1 MAWIV
6 QNYPIRKEAS
16 RDAAAQDFCKVFTE
30 ELNGLYQLSFLL
42 TRDHEKAQRCLI
54 AGFEDCTKGNR
65 AFSEW
70 ARSWEK
76 RLIVENAI
84 CELKPRPLRSYF
96 SSPATV
102 FPDIA
107 ELSSSPRKHFE
118 FEVILGLDDFERFV
132 FVISVLEHYSE
143 RNCALLL
150 GCSVSEI
157 RAART
162 RAVNQLINSLQMVFP
177 NNQKSGMGA

>member
-1 MAWIV
+1 MTWIAKD
-6 QNYPIRKEAS
+6 RTCREKAA
-16 RDAAAQDFCKVFTE
+16 RDATGQDLSKVFTE
-30 ELNGLYQLSFLL
+30 DLNGLYQLSFLL
-42 TRDHEKAQRCLI
+42 TRDNEKAQQCLV
-54 AGFEDCTKGNR
+54 AGFEDFAKRNR

-76 RLIVENAI
+76 RLIIEHAI
-84 CELKPRPLRSYF
+84 RELKPRPPHSHS

-107 ELSSSPRKHFE
+107 ELSSSPKGY
-118 FEVILGLDDFERFV
+118 FEVEAILALEDFERFV
-132 FVISVLEHYSE
+132 FVMAMLEQYSE
-143 RNCALLL
+143 GDCALFL

-162 RAVNQLINSLQMVFP
+162 RAVDQLINSL
-177 NNQKSGMGA
+177 